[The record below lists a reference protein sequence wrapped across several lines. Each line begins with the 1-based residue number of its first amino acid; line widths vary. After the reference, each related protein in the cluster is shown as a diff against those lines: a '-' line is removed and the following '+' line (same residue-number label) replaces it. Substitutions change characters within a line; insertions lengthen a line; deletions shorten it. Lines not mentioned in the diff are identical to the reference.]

1 MEEGQGGGEG
11 RRGGEEGKGG
21 GEGRRG
27 GEEGKGGGGGRRGRE
42 EGKEGGEGRRS
53 RFTVLSIHPLITA
66 AAMHLPALF
75 MDTPPCSPV
84 PYQSHQCTQCSLLVG
99 SPSFQGRSEGL
110 DLDLDRGL
118 DLDLGL
124 GLDLGPLSGLDRAGP
139 WPQKK

>member
-1 MEEGQGGGEG
+1 MKLVGHEPKSLMEEGQGGGEG
-11 RRGGEEGKGG
+11 RRGGEEGRGG
-21 GEGRRG
+21 GE
-27 GEEGKGGGGGRRGRE
+27 GRRGRE

-110 DLDLDRGL
+110 DLDLDLDRGL

-124 GLDLGPLSGLDRAGP
+124 GLDLGLLSGLDRAGP